1 MFPIPAGRFPTRTA
15 LLSLLAV
22 TAAPGPREAAAASAA
37 STASA
42 TSATA
47 QAYVKATEDFI
58 NPERGFYYPAENF
71 SRESLR
77 EIRRVHKAS
86 VIRTYFRLDA
96 YRNSPLPAA
105 FLQKVGSDLGL
116 VREAGLKCIVRFA
129 YNFGLEEPDA
139 PLDRILAHID
149 QLAPVLTA
157 DVDVVALLEAGF
169 IGAWGE
175 WHGSANGLD
184 TDKNRK
190 AVLLKL
196 LSVLPPERM
205 VAVRCNI
212 YKRGALGSDQP
223 LGPEEAYDGSPRARV
238 GAHNDCLG
246 ASKTDFGT
254 YSDKSVEA
262 EKTFLSLDN
271 RFVPQEGETCNP
283 GTYAQCSAMLQDL
296 RRMRW
301 DLLNLGYHPDVIRD
315 WKQQGCFP
323 EIQSRLGYRFVLL
336 RSSIQD
342 SVRPGSGLRVSLTL
356 ANEGWGKAFNARGL
370 ELVLREE
377 RTKARHVLALPGD
390 PRRWGPGDSAT
401 LEVMGGIPA
410 GMPAGRYQAFLNL
423 PDPMQRLHNR
433 PEYSIRLAN
442 AGLWEDSTGLNALR
456 HTVVVSGSAPGT
468 AHEGP
473 FFQPEGVQA
482 PVAVR
487 RADRASSLRKQAM
500 IGKLFGSRVYDLRGR
515 TYP

>member
-1 MFPIPAGRFPTRTA
+1 MFALPTGRFQARTA
-15 LLSLLAV
+15 ILSFLAAA
-22 TAAPGPREAAAASAA
+22 TAALGPLEAGAAP
-37 STASA
+37 
-42 TSATA
+42 ATA
-47 QAYVKATEDFI
+47 QAYAKAAEDFT
-58 NPERGFYYPAENF
+58 NPERGFYYPADGF
-71 SRESLR
+71 TRESLR

-96 YRNSPLPAA
+96 YRSSSLPAS

-149 QLAPVLTA
+149 QLAPVLSANA
-157 DVDVVALLEAGF
+157 DVIALLEAGF

-184 TDKNRK
+184 TDKHRK
-190 AVLLKL
+190 TVLLKL
-196 LSVLPPERM
+196 LSALPPERM
-205 VAVRCNI
+205 VAVRCNF

-246 ASKTDFGT
+246 ASQTDFGT
-254 YSDKSVEA
+254 YSDQSIEA

-283 GTYAQCSAMLQDL
+283 GPYAQCAAMLKDL

-301 DLLNLGYHPDVIRD
+301 DLLNLGYHPDVIGG

-323 EIQSRLGYRFVLL
+323 EIQARLGYRFALL

-356 ANEGWGKAFNARGL
+356 ANEGWGKAFNPRGL
-370 ELVLREE
+370 ELVLRDE

-390 PRRWGPGDSAT
+390 PRRWGAGDSAT

-410 GMPAGRYQAFLNL
+410 EMPPGRYQAFLNL
-423 PDPMQRLHNR
+423 PDPMQRLRNR

-442 AGLWEDSTGLNALR
+442 TGLWEDSTGLNALR
-456 HTVVVSGSAPGT
+456 HTVVVSGSASGT
-468 AHEGP
+468 AHDGP
-473 FFQPEGVQA
+473 FFLPEGAQA

-487 RADRASSLRKQAM
+487 RAARASSLRKQAM
-500 IGKLFGSRVYDLRGR
+500 LGKVLGSRVFDLRGR
-515 TYP
+515 SYR